1 MKKYRP
7 LPSDNYASG
16 LKITIS
22 EFAVAT
28 YSSAVI
34 VITAFELA
42 ILWFGKAFLKVWSM
56 QVTTS
61 WSWNS
66 SPPRYSC
73 LVRSSKCLSSSAS

>member
-1 MKKYRP
+1 MIKKYKP
-7 LPSDNYASG
+7 LPSDNYATG

-42 ILWFGKAFLKVWSM
+42 ILWFGKAFFKV
-56 QVTTS
+56 
-61 WSWNS
+61 
-66 SPPRYSC
+66 
-73 LVRSSKCLSSSAS
+73 